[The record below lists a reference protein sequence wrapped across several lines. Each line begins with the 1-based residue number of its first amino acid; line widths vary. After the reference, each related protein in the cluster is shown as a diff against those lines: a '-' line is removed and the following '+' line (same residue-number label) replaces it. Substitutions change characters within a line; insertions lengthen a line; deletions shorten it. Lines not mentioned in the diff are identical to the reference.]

1 MPFAATWTDQE
12 MIILNEVIQTEK
24 NKYYMISLT
33 CRIKKNKKVIQMNL
47 FTKQKQ
53 TH

>member
-24 NKYYMISLT
+24 HKYLMVSLT
-33 CRIKKNKKVIQMNL
+33 CRIKKKK
-47 FTKQKQ
+47 
-53 TH
+53 